1 MGRLPDKE
9 KDDLVLKRL
18 EEGDTLAN
26 IAKDLGVSRQAVS
39 QRAKRVAGSGSIG
52 IAVRR
57 EQRRVRLQKLVDEG
71 YNFTQIAEKE
81 GLSVINGKTLKNL
94 GVVVPKKVFRKDQC
108 GNIQSYRNGCHCEEC
123 RKANLEHHKKY
134 TGPGYNFTHGTFSGY
149 DNHGCRCP
157 LCKIAGSESNRRG
170 RIKRKRKG
178 LAISEGLINLYLTL
192 IYKKET

>member
-9 KDDLVLKRL
+9 KDDLVLRRL

-52 IAVRR
+52 LAVRR
-57 EQRRVRLQKLVDEG
+57 EERRVRLQKLVDEG

-108 GNIQSYRNGCHCEEC
+108 GNIQSYRNGCHCKEC
-123 RKANLEHHKKY
+123 KKANLEHHNKY
-134 TGPGYNFTHGTFSGY
+134 TGPGYNFTHGTETGY
-149 DNHGCRCP
+149 TNHRCRCP
-157 LCKIAGSESNRRG
+157 LCAIAGSEHNRRG
-170 RIKRKRKG
+170 RINRKKKG
-178 LAISEGLINLYLTL
+178 LTVSEGLINLYLTVW
-192 IYKKET
+192 